1 MKQFK
6 KIVLGVFYIVLAF
19 HFQLNAQQKDGNTIA
34 IEKYFQNSSLII
46 QPINQ
51 NKLEPTK
58 GMSNVTQIGNY
69 NYSSIKTNSKSSHSV
84 IQNGNQNKIE
94 FLSYYSGN
102 NFINLVSE
110 QIGNNNSIQVIGT
123 NSIAKKLKITQIA
136 NNSAI
141 LVRNYK

>member
-1 MKQFK
+1 
-6 KIVLGVFYIVLAF
+6 VLAF

-46 QPINQ
+46 QPNNQ
-51 NKLEPTK
+51 NKVQPAKAL
-58 GMSNVTQIGNY
+58 SNSVTQIGNY
-69 NYSSIKTNSKSSHSV
+69 NYSAIKTNNKSSHTV
-84 IQNGNQNKIE
+84 IQNGNRNNIE

-110 QIGNNNSIQVIGT
+110 QIGNNNSIQIIGS
-123 NSIAKKLKITQIA
+123 NKISEKLKITQKA

-141 LVRNYK
+141 LIRNYK